1 MNDIKLIPLLIGMG
15 SFLIAHVMTFF
26 QLNGQFLYKSFQKHE
41 WAVAAAGVILSFFY
55 IWGTKYTVEAF
66 SGLLWPGRFIGFGV
80 GMVIYAIM
88 VSYFFNEG
96 INLKTM
102 TSLILATGLVCVQVF
117 WKI

>member
-1 MNDIKLIPLLIGMG
+1 MEIAALL
-15 SFLIAHVMTFF
+15 L
-26 QLNGQFLYKSFQKHE
+26 
-41 WAVAAAGVILSFFY
+41 AAC
-55 IWGTKYTVEAF
+55 
-66 SGLLWPGRFIGFGV
+66 IGFGV

>member
-1 MNDIKLIPLLIGMG
+1 MSKTVALILCIITFLLVQ
-15 SFLIAHVMTFF
+15 LVTWF
-26 QLNGQFLYKSFQKHE
+26 QLNGQFLYKSFVKHE

-55 IWGTKYTVEAF
+55 IWGTKYTVDAF
-66 SGLLWPGRFIGFGV
+66 NGLLWPGRFIGFGV

-88 VSYFFNEG
+88 VSYYFNEG

-117 WKI
+117 WRV